1 MLNRAWDIL
10 IFKFRK
16 LVGVADNIC
25 QRDGIKGRGIFPVN
39 IGIKSKT
46 LLPQILSLKK
56 MIYV

>member
-39 IGIKSKT
+39 EGIKSKT
-46 LLPQILSLKK
+46 LLPQI
-56 MIYV
+56 